1 MPDME
6 SAVAAKKLIEE
17 TGEADFPCIRFMD
30 ARGCGRYLYGDLYGR
45 NPKVD
50 RWKVGDI
57 QQ

>member
-17 TGEADFPCIRFMD
+17 TGEADFPCIRFYD
-30 ARGCGRYLYGDLYGR
+30 DPTRRYLYGELYPR
-45 NPKVD
+45 SPVD
-50 RWKVGDI
+50 EWQVGDV

>member
-1 MPDME
+1 MPDHE
-6 SAVAAKKLIEE
+6 SAVRAKKIIEE

-30 ARGCGRYLYGDLYGR
+30 ARGTGRYLYGDLYAR
-45 NPKVD
+45 NPYVD